1 MDIKKK
7 LKKYLK
13 NTSSKILII
22 FCLYLLLPSCWEKGI
37 DSKNQIFVKNNTN
50 DTIIFNSHRYYN
62 HMYLILPKRTYRL
75 AGANHISDFEMIKEN
90 WNKDTVEIYN
100 KDTILLLTK
109 WYPPLRDMPYNENN
123 FFNKQSWKI
132 SKGGYKDKYTI
143 ATFTIR
149 EEDIK

>member
-1 MDIKKK
+1 MRKK
-7 LKKYLK
+7 LEKYLRD
-13 NTSSKILII
+13 TVFKIVFGILSI
-22 FCLYLLLPSCWEKGI
+22 LLLNSCIFYWEK
-37 DSKNQIFVKNNTN
+37 DTDASNQIFVEN
-50 DTIIFNSHRYYN
+50 DTKDTLFFAFSTGYNSGYF
-62 HMYLILPKRTYRL
+62 LPKKKYRI
-75 AGANHISDFEMIKEN
+75 ATANDISDFEMIKKY

-100 KDTILLLTK
+100 KDTTLLLTK